1 VIPLPGSKY
10 FPLVWKSLG
19 RRKVRTLFTA
29 LSVFVAFVLFALLAA
44 LRTGFSGGV
53 ELAGA
58 DRLITIHKVS
68 LIQPLPASYEADME
82 SVDGV
87 VDATPA
93 TWFGGVYQ
101 DKRNFFPQIAVEPE
115 EWLAMYPEYVLTPA
129 EKESWLAHRTGA
141 IAGRSLAEKYGW
153 KVGDRIPIQATIWQ
167 RKDGSKTWELTLEG
181 IYDGAE
187 EGTDTTQFFFRQ
199 DYLQEARA
207 RGEGLVGWYVIRVA
221 DPERA
226 AEVADAIDAEF
237 TNSPAE
243 TKTSTERAFVQ
254 AFANQIGDVGSIVIA
269 ILGAVFFTI
278 LIVTGNTMAQAVRE
292 RIGELAVLKTLG
304 FTDARV
310 LGLVLA
316 ESLLICGIGG
326 GLGLLIGWAVVGH
339 VDTGSVLSAFYLKG
353 VDVLRGV
360 FLIVLLGL
368 VAGILPA
375 LRAMRLDVIA
385 ALRRG

>member
-1 VIPLPGSKY
+1 VILFLGTQY
-10 FPLVWKSLG
+10 FHLVRKSLG
-19 RRKVRTLFTA
+19 RRKVRTVFTV

-87 VDATPA
+87 LDATPA

-101 DKRNFFPQIAVEPE
+101 DKRNFFPQIAVEPA

-129 EKESWLAHRTGA
+129 ERESWLAHRTGA

-153 KVGDRIPIQATIWQ
+153 SVGDRIPIQATIWQ
-167 RKDGSKTWELTLEG
+167 RKDGSKTWEFTLEG
-181 IYDGAE
+181 IYDGVE

-207 RGEGLVGWYVIRVA
+207 YGEGLVGWYVIRVA

-226 AEVADAIDAEF
+226 AEVAEAIDAEF
-237 TNSPAE
+237 ANSPAE

-254 AFANQIGDVGSIVIA
+254 AFANQIGDIGAIVIA

-304 FTDARV
+304 FTDLRV
-310 LGLVLA
+310 LALVLA
-316 ESLLICGIGG
+316 ESLLICGLGG
-326 GLGLLIGWAVVGH
+326 GLGLLLGWAVVGH
-339 VDTGSVLSAFYLKG
+339 VDAGSILSAFYLKG
-353 VDVLRGV
+353 SDVVRGV
-360 FLIVLLGL
+360 VLIVLLGV

>member
-1 VIPLPGSKY
+1 MIGAKY
-10 FPLVWKSLG
+10 FPLIWKNLG
-19 RRKVRTLFTA
+19 RRKVRTVFTI
-29 LSVFVAFVLFALLAA
+29 LSVMVAFILFALLAA
-44 LRTGFSGGV
+44 LRTGFTGGV

-68 LIQPLPASYEADME
+68 LIQPLPASYEADIE

-93 TWFGGVYQ
+93 TWFGGVYR

-115 EWLAMYPEYVLTPA
+115 EWLAMYPEYVLKPA
-129 EKESWLAHRTGA
+129 ERESWLAHRTGA
-141 IAGRSLAEKYGW
+141 IAGRSLAERFGW

-167 RKDGSKTWELTLEG
+167 RKDGSKTWEFTLEG

-207 RGEGLVGWYVIRVA
+207 FGEGLVGWYVIRVA
-221 DPERA
+221 DPARA
-226 AEVADAIDAEF
+226 AETADAIDAEF
-237 TNSPAE
+237 ANSPAE
-243 TKTSTERAFVQ
+243 TKTTTERAFVQ
-254 AFANQIGDVGSIVIA
+254 AFANQMGDIGAIVMA

-278 LIVTGNTMAQAVRE
+278 LIVTGNTMAQTVRE

-304 FTDARV
+304 FTDGRV
-310 LGLVLA
+310 LGLVIG
-316 ESLLICGIGG
+316 ESLLISGLGG
-326 GLGLLIGWAVVGH
+326 GLGLLLGWATVKN
-339 VDTGSVLSAFYLKG
+339 VDAGSILSAFYLRG
-353 VDVLRGV
+353 VDAAFGIG
-360 FLIVLLGL
+360 LIAALGI

-375 LRAMRLDVIA
+375 LRAMRLDVVA

>member
-1 VIPLPGSKY
+1 MIPLLGPKY

-19 RRKVRTLFTA
+19 RRKMRTIFTI

-44 LRTGFSGGV
+44 IRTGFTGGV

-58 DRLITIHKVS
+58 NRLITTHKVS
-68 LIQPLPASYEADME
+68 IIQPLPASYEADIE
-82 SVDGV
+82 SIAGV

-101 DKRNFFPQIAVEPE
+101 DKRNFFAQIAVEPS

-141 IAGRSLAEKYGW
+141 IAGRSLAERFGW

-167 RKDGSKTWELTLEG
+167 RKDGSKTWEFTLEG

-187 EGTDTTQFFFRQ
+187 EGTDTSQFFFRQ

-207 RGEGLVGWYVIRVA
+207 YGEGLVGWYVVRVA
-221 DPERA
+221 DPDRA
-226 AEVADAIDAEF
+226 AEIGDAIDAKF
-237 TNSPAE
+237 ANSPAE
-243 TKTSTERAFVQ
+243 TKSPTERAFVQ
-254 AFANQIGDVGSIVIA
+254 SFANQVGDIGEIVTA

-304 FTDARV
+304 FTGSRV
-310 LGLVLA
+310 LALVLA
-316 ESLLICGIGG
+316 ESLLICALGG
-326 GLGLLIGWAVVGH
+326 GFGLLIGWAVVSN
-339 VDTGSVLSAFYLKG
+339 VDNSQMFSAFYLSTIDVIAGAVLIGALG
-353 VDVLRGV
+353 V
-360 FLIVLLGL
+360 

-375 LRAMRLDVIA
+375 LRAMRLDVVA

>member
-1 VIPLPGSKY
+1 VIGAKY
-10 FPLVWKSLG
+10 FPLIWKNLG
-19 RRKVRTLFTA
+19 RRKVRTVFTI
-29 LSVFVAFVLFALLAA
+29 LSVMVAFILFALLAA
-44 LRTGFSGGV
+44 LRTGFTGGV

-68 LIQPLPASYEADME
+68 LIQPLPASYEADIE

-93 TWFGGVYQ
+93 TWFGGVYR

-115 EWLAMYPEYVLTPA
+115 EWLAMYPEYVLKPA
-129 EKESWLAHRTGA
+129 ERESWLAHRTGA
-141 IAGRSLAEKYGW
+141 IAGRSLAERFGW

-167 RKDGSKTWELTLEG
+167 RKDGSKTWEFTLEG

-199 DYLQEARA
+199 DYLQESRA
-207 RGEGLVGWYVIRVA
+207 FGEGLVGWYVIRVA
-221 DPERA
+221 DPARA
-226 AEVADAIDAEF
+226 AETADAIDAEF
-237 TNSPAE
+237 ANSPAE
-243 TKTSTERAFVQ
+243 TKTTTERAFVQ
-254 AFANQIGDVGSIVIA
+254 AFANQMGDIGAIVMA

-278 LIVTGNTMAQAVRE
+278 LIVTGNTMAQTVRE

-304 FTDARV
+304 FTDGRV
-310 LGLVLA
+310 LGLVIG
-316 ESLLICGIGG
+316 ESLLISGLGG
-326 GLGLLIGWAVVGH
+326 GLGLLLGWATVKN
-339 VDTGSVLSAFYLKG
+339 VDAGSILSAFYLRG
-353 VDVLRGV
+353 VDAAFGIG
-360 FLIVLLGL
+360 LIAALGI

-375 LRAMRLDVIA
+375 LRAMRLDVVA

>member
-1 VIPLPGSKY
+1 VIGAKY
-10 FPLVWKSLG
+10 FPLIWKNLG
-19 RRKVRTLFTA
+19 RRKVRTVFTI
-29 LSVFVAFVLFALLAA
+29 LSVMVAFILFALLAA
-44 LRTGFSGGV
+44 LRTGFTGGV

-68 LIQPLPASYEADME
+68 LIQPLPASYEADIE

-93 TWFGGVYQ
+93 TWFGGVYR

-115 EWLAMYPEYVLTPA
+115 EWLAMYPEYVLKPA
-129 EKESWLAHRTGA
+129 ERESWLAHRTGA
-141 IAGRSLAEKYGW
+141 IAGRSLAERFGW

-167 RKDGSKTWELTLEG
+167 RKDGSKTWEFTLEG

-207 RGEGLVGWYVIRVA
+207 FGEGLVGWYVIRVA
-221 DPERA
+221 DPARA
-226 AEVADAIDAEF
+226 AETADAIDAEF
-237 TNSPAE
+237 ANSPAE
-243 TKTSTERAFVQ
+243 TKTTTERAFVQ
-254 AFANQIGDVGSIVIA
+254 AFANQMGDIGAIVMA

-278 LIVTGNTMAQAVRE
+278 LIVTGNTMAQTVRE

-304 FTDARV
+304 FTDGRV
-310 LGLVLA
+310 LGLVIG
-316 ESLLICGIGG
+316 ESLLISGLGG
-326 GLGLLIGWAVVGH
+326 GLGLLLGWATVKN
-339 VDTGSVLSAFYLKG
+339 VDAGSILSAFYLRG
-353 VDVLRGV
+353 VDAAFGIG
-360 FLIVLLGL
+360 LIAALGI

-375 LRAMRLDVIA
+375 LRAMRLDVVA

>member
-1 VIPLPGSKY
+1 MILFLGTQY
-10 FPLVWKSLG
+10 FHLVRKSLG
-19 RRKVRTLFTA
+19 RRKVRTVFTV

-87 VDATPA
+87 LDATPA

-101 DKRNFFPQIAVEPE
+101 DKRNFFPQIAVEPA

-129 EKESWLAHRTGA
+129 ERESWLAHRTGA

-153 KVGDRIPIQATIWQ
+153 SVGDRIPIQATIWQ
-167 RKDGSKTWELTLEG
+167 RKDGSKTWEFTLEG
-181 IYDGAE
+181 IYDGVE

-207 RGEGLVGWYVIRVA
+207 YGEGLVGWYVIRVA

-226 AEVADAIDAEF
+226 AEVAEAIDAEF
-237 TNSPAE
+237 ANSPAE

-254 AFANQIGDVGSIVIA
+254 AFANQIGDIGAIVIA

-304 FTDARV
+304 FTDLRV
-310 LGLVLA
+310 LALVLA
-316 ESLLICGIGG
+316 ESLLICGLGG
-326 GLGLLIGWAVVGH
+326 GLGLLLGWAVVGH
-339 VDTGSVLSAFYLKG
+339 VDAGSILSAFYLKG
-353 VDVLRGV
+353 SDVVRGV
-360 FLIVLLGL
+360 VLIVLLGV

>member
-1 VIPLPGSKY
+1 MIGAKY
-10 FPLVWKSLG
+10 FPLIWKNLG
-19 RRKVRTLFTA
+19 RRKVRTVFTI
-29 LSVFVAFVLFALLAA
+29 LSVMVAFILFALLAA
-44 LRTGFSGGV
+44 LRTGFTGGV

-68 LIQPLPASYEADME
+68 LIQPLPASYEADIE

-93 TWFGGVYQ
+93 TWFGGVYR

-115 EWLAMYPEYVLTPA
+115 EWLAMYPEYVLKPA
-129 EKESWLAHRTGA
+129 ERESWLAHRTGA
-141 IAGRSLAEKYGW
+141 IAGRSLAERFGW

-167 RKDGSKTWELTLEG
+167 RKDGSKTWEFTLEG

-199 DYLQEARA
+199 DYLQESRA
-207 RGEGLVGWYVIRVA
+207 FGEGLVGWYVIRVA
-221 DPERA
+221 DPARA
-226 AEVADAIDAEF
+226 AETADAIDAEF
-237 TNSPAE
+237 ANSPAE
-243 TKTSTERAFVQ
+243 TKTTTERAFVQ
-254 AFANQIGDVGSIVIA
+254 AFANQMGDIGAIVMA

-278 LIVTGNTMAQAVRE
+278 LIVTGNTMAQTVRE

-304 FTDARV
+304 FTDGRV
-310 LGLVLA
+310 LGLVIG
-316 ESLLICGIGG
+316 ESLLISGLGG
-326 GLGLLIGWAVVGH
+326 GLGLLLGWATVKN
-339 VDTGSVLSAFYLKG
+339 VDAGSILSAFYLRG
-353 VDVLRGV
+353 VDAAFGIG
-360 FLIVLLGL
+360 LIAALGI

-375 LRAMRLDVIA
+375 LRAMRLDVVA